1 MEARDDF
8 GRSRSQ
14 SAARREILLK
24 DEGEGEFFSSLIPHP
39 SSFSRMIS
47 VQNLAKRFPVGGGS
61 VAAIKNLSFEIA
73 EGEFFVIVG
82 ASGSGKTTLLRCVA
96 GLEVPDKGTI
106 RIGGEVV
113 SSDNPP
119 TRVPSQQRKL
129 GMVFQSYAVWPH
141 LTVYENVA
149 LPLAEGRQRVPRSEA
164 LRLVQL
170 EEVADRSATL
180 LSGGQQQRV
189 ALARAIAVNPRI
201 LLMDEPLSNLDAR
214 LREEVRGKIR
224 ELAKHLG
231 STVLYVTHDQ
241 VEAMAMADRIALM
254 QAGEFLQVGAPTELY
269 GNPARVEVA
278 DFFGLMNWLPGTI
291 AEPGL
296 AETPIGSVRFNGAAA
311 ASGEVVLGFRPECVA
326 ILNSASHADG
336 NLFSGMLRSS
346 MFLGD
351 QLVYQAA
358 VGDYLFAGKCRTAA
372 ACSGGGLQ
380 LYVDPADV
388 MVFSGG
394 KRVAEASTRQ
404 PAHVRAAG

>member
-1 MEARDDF
+1 
-8 GRSRSQ
+8 
-14 SAARREILLK
+14 
-24 DEGEGEFFSSLIPHP
+24 
-39 SSFSRMIS
+39 MIS
-47 VQNLAKRFPVGGGS
+47 IHGLAKQFPVGGGN
-61 VAAIKNLSFEIA
+61 VAAIKDLNFEVA

-96 GLEVPDKGTI
+96 GLEVPDRGTI
-106 RIGGEVV
+106 RIGGQVV

-141 LTVYENVA
+141 LTVYQNVA
-149 LPLAEGRQRVPRSEA
+149 LPLAEGRQRVPRGEVRSRAREA

-224 ELAKHLG
+224 ELAKQLG

-254 QAGEFLQVGAPTELY
+254 QAGEFLQVGSPTEMY
-269 GNPARVEVA
+269 RNPARVEVA
-278 DFFGLMNWLPGTI
+278 DFFGLMNWVKGNI
-291 AEPGL
+291 IQPGL
-296 AETPIGSVRFNGAAA
+296 AETPIGPVRFNGAAA
-311 ASGEVVLGFRPECVA
+311 ASGAVVLGFRPECVA
-326 ILNSASHADG
+326 IPESAAG
-336 NLFSGMLRSS
+336 NDSNTFSAELRSS

-351 QLVYQAA
+351 QLIYQAA
-358 VGDYLFAGKCRTAA
+358 VGDHIFAGKCRSAA
-372 ACSGGGLQ
+372 ACSGGSLQ
-380 LYVDPADV
+380 LYVDSEDV

-394 KRVAEASTRQ
+394 KRVGCETAAPPS
-404 PAHVRAAG
+404 ALRAVV